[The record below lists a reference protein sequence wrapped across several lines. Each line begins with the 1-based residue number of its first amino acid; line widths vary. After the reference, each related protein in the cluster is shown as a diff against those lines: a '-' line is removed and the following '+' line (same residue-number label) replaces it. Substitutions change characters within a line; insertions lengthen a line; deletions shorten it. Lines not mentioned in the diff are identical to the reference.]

1 MYEGFI
7 SERLKTDLKDFH
19 RRYKSKAIE
28 SKFAGLYCLLVLAKD
43 PSGSNAGEASR
54 LMHSFFFPEFV
65 QHDDDKDVDPKTCSV

>member
-19 RRYKSKAIE
+19 RRYNSKAIE

-54 LMHSFFFPEFV
+54 LMHSFFFPDFV